1 MAGPWNSVIRLGGG
15 EYLATGPRQLS
26 TLENNRRAM
35 VGANERDSSQLILEA
50 LSSIKSDVGKPSG
63 LSRRIAATS
72 PEVLWPDCRLTL
84 DIRFRCNEDHFK
96 SGAIRSVP
104 DLLDCEFR
112 GLERIDHLSTLTKPQ
127 S

>member
-1 MAGPWNSVIRLGGG
+1 MENIHRERKL
-15 EYLATGPRQLS
+15 PRSAPPFKTIDGQWL
-26 TLENNRRAM
+26 
-35 VGANERDSSQLILEA
+35 VQIERDSSQLILEA

-104 DLLDCEFR
+104 DLLDCDR
-112 GLERIDHLSTLTKPQ
+112 GLGRIDHLSTLTKPQ